1 MKKKIYKGSCLCGSV
16 KLTIKNLLDEGV
28 CFCHCSQCRKN
39 YGLYGAFVGAP
50 KEFFSITGDK
60 NIRWYKSSE
69 KVRRGFCKKC
79 GSPLIWEHKGSK
91 NIYTLAGL
99 IDGLRTRKGFHIF
112 AKDKGGYYQ
121 LHDKLP
127 KFKHVPK

>member
-1 MKKKIYKGSCLCGSV
+1 MFLSLFTVS
-16 KLTIKNLLDEGV
+16 
-28 CFCHCSQCRKN
+28 KN
-39 YGLYGAFVGAP
+39 YGLFGAFVGAP
-50 KEFFSITGDK
+50 KAFLVITGDK
-60 NIRWYKSSE
+60 NIRWYKSSL

-79 GSPLIWEHKGSK
+79 GSLVLWEYKASK

-99 IDGLRTRKGFHIF
+99 IDDFRTRKGFHIF
-112 AKDKGGYYQ
+112 AKDKGSYCQ